1 MKRILLSATMIP
13 KEYFCVT
20 QWSPNLVW
28 NAQSDPEA
36 HAWFNNGRAARF
48 KSFDFGRFC
57 ATVLQLC
64 ATVLQLCAT
73 VLMCK
78 ILLKPLTLVDFVQA
92 ADQACSV
99 PLAPSNSASRAEQ
112 QTIASSSH
120 NVNKCI
126 THCASLHLQT
136 IASQCIW
143 TIVPRRYLH
152 SIWEDCLR
160 ARRSLLIK
168 FVCTARTIADCLFP
182 IANCPQS
189 SCLTW
194 QRQVHSW
201 CNFGKYFATGY
212 RTPVWFDY

>member
-13 KEYFCVT
+13 KEYFCLS

-64 ATVLQLCAT
+64 ATVL
-73 VLMCK
+73 VCK

-92 ADQACSV
+92 AHQARSV
-99 PLAPSNSASRAEQ
+99 PLLPLIRRAEQ
-112 QTIASSSH
+112 SSKQLHPAHTMWTSAST
-120 NVNKCI
+120 NKCI
-126 THCASLHLQT
+126 THCASLHPQT

-143 TIVPRRYLH
+143 TIVTRRYLH

-168 FVCTARTIADCLFP
+168 FVCTARTIDDCLFP

-212 RTPVWFDY
+212 RIPVWFDY